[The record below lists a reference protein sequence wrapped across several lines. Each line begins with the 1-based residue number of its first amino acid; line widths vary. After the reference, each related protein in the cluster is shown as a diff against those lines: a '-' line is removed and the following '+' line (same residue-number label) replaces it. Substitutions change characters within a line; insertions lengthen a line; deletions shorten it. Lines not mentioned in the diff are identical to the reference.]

1 MPFIILSAALIFASY
16 PTIGTMM
23 AVWVL
28 AASQLSLL
36 IWQIRKRQVSGV
48 GGFLFMSFLFFAVRP
63 IYIIVEND
71 YRLVRELFKI
81 RMDLTDAGDA
91 MWWASLGS
99 LCFALGAHVAPSINR
114 VWIGRRRRK
123 AALNQAQ
130 ALVSRKVCYGMML
143 FQLMTLPIMYVL
155 AQRGRNVYGSGAG
168 AYLYDLPVPLQA
180 VHIVTVVVLLERYL
194 RTKTYGSLF
203 MLIFSSAIFVE
214 FTWLM
219 REVSMFRGFYIA
231 GVMIAGI
238 AILQRIKGRVG
249 FIWLI
254 IPIVAV
260 QPFFQYMGQDRY
272 KKNTEMAEEGIVDK
286 VFRDQTIAQAYWQ
299 FYDSGGDMNIF
310 DTFVAAQ
317 KSQPKFYP
325 YVWSWIYAPLHI
337 IPRGVW
343 PEKPRK
349 GITQDLSFMGKAPYC
364 PGILGFFLLDGGLA
378 WMLGSMLL
386 LGFLVCSLDCWVFT
400 LPRGY
405 LQYCLIGIV
414 AVNAMFLTRFF
425 LWQYFYQMLYAMVPC
440 MLMAAWFGG
449 KKPPLRA
456 NQHPPNF
463 SQRPPVRGLRPSE
476 EGQRAPLR

>member
-63 IYIIVEND
+63 IYMIIEND
-71 YRLVRELFKI
+71 YGLTRELFKI

-99 LCFALGAHVAPSINR
+99 LCFAVGAYVAPRIHRGLVN
-114 VWIGRRRRK
+114 RRRRK
-123 AALNQAQ
+123 AALNREQ
-130 ALVSRKVCYGMML
+130 ALVSQKVCAGMML
-143 FQLMTLPIMYVL
+143 FQLLTLPLMYVL
-155 AQRGRNVYGSGAG
+155 AQRGRGVYGSGAG
-168 AYLYDLPVPLQA
+168 AYIWDLPVPLQA

-194 RTKTYGSLF
+194 RTKTSGSLS
-203 MLIFSSAIFVE
+203 MLIISSALFVE

-219 REVSMFRGFYIA
+219 REVSMFRGFYVA

-238 AILQRIKGRVG
+238 AVLQRIKGRVG

-260 QPFFQYMGQDRY
+260 QPFFQHLGQDRY

-286 VFRDQTIAQAYWQ
+286 VFRNQTIGEAYWR

-317 KSQPKFYP
+317 KSQPQFYP

-337 IPRGVW
+337 IPRGLW
-343 PEKPRK
+343 PGKPRK
-349 GITQDLSFMGKAPYC
+349 GITQDLSFMGRAPYC
-364 PGILGFFLLDGGLA
+364 PGILGFFLLDGGLL
-378 WMLGSMLL
+378 WMLGSMAALGYVLGLL
-386 LGFLVCSLDCWVFT
+386 DVLVFT
-400 LPRGY
+400 MRKGY
-405 LQYCLIGIV
+405 LQYCLLGILV
-414 AVNAMFLTRFF
+414 VNAMFLTRAF
-425 LWQYFYQMLYAMVPC
+425 LWFYLWQMLYAAVPC
-440 MLMAAWFGG
+440 ILLAWIFGRRKNTGSPVSRPRHPTNSRMAPAAG
-449 KKPPLRA
+449 
-456 NQHPPNF
+456 
-463 SQRPPVRGLRPSE
+463 
-476 EGQRAPLR
+476 